1 MYIYRTLGL
10 WSKRDQMLIKHF
22 AFDFIH
28 SLFLEMSIF
37 SKKGSRA
44 GKEGKGSGA
53 YSNINGML
61 FGTS

>member
-22 AFDFIH
+22 AFDFTH

-37 SKKGSRA
+37 SKKG
-44 GKEGKGSGA
+44 
-53 YSNINGML
+53 
-61 FGTS
+61 